1 MSNNGFF
8 ALLSR
13 MKRITRWALMR
24 NMEKET
30 IEGHSYQTA
39 VLAHALCVIAN
50 TRCGQAL
57 TPERAALLALFHDV
71 PEIITGDM
79 PTPVKYGNDALQK
92 AYKGIEK
99 ETEKMLLGML
109 PNDLRP
115 EYSFIENAEAEPE
128 WEYVKAADT
137 LSAYIKCR
145 EEVNMGNREFEK
157 AGKSI
162 YKKLKALSLPALEIF
177 MADFLPS
184 YDKTLDE
191 LK

>member
-1 MSNNGFF
+1 
-8 ALLSR
+8 
-13 MKRITRWALMR
+13 
-24 NMEKET
+24 
-30 IEGHSYQTA
+30 
-39 VLAHALCVIAN
+39 
-50 TRCGQAL
+50 
-57 TPERAALLALFHDV
+57 
-71 PEIITGDM
+71 M

-109 PNDLRP
+109 PDDLRQ
-115 EYSFIENAEAEPE
+115 EYSFIENAEDEPE
-128 WEYVKAADT
+128 WAYVKAADT

-162 YKKLKALSLPALEIF
+162 YKKLKALNLPALEIF
-177 MADFLPS
+177 MTDFLPS